1 MLRTIAY
8 SLILTGLVPVLVA
21 AQETGNVD
29 TAGDVT
35 APAQAAPGATV
46 GSAGGALIFPGDSVR
61 VTIWKEPDLT
71 GTFQV
76 DENSMLTLPLLGPRS
91 VANLSAEQL
100 RQQLLQDYATQLK
113 NPSIDVAVVR
123 RVSVVGA
130 VAKPGLYVVDPTMQ
144 LGDIVAMAGGAS
156 ETGNANSIDI
166 FRGNTLLYEDLQ
178 MSASV
183 VSRLR
188 SGDRVVVD
196 QKSWMSRNGKVIV
209 GTVVSAGF
217 IAWRIADNN

>member
-1 MLRTIAY
+1 MLRAIAY

-21 AQETGNVD
+21 AQESGNANTGD
-29 TAGDVT
+29 
-35 APAQAAPGATV
+35 APAPAKTAPGAPV
-46 GSAGGALIFPGDSVR
+46 GGAMIFPGDSVR

-144 LGDIVAMAGGAS
+144 LGDVVAMAGGPNES
-156 ETGNANSIDI
+156 GNANSIDI

-183 VSRLR
+183 VPGLR
-188 SGDRVVVD
+188 SGDRLVVD
-196 QKSWMSRNGKVIV
+196 QKSWFSRNGKVIL
-209 GTVVSAGF
+209 GTAVSAGF
-217 IAWRIADNN
+217 VAWRIAEN